1 MIFLEF
7 ADSVELNDAIAD
19 DAEAVTDDV
28 DDELDDD
35 VSTIINLLYY
45 NTRMFIIYNK
55 RTTERPNDRPTERP
69 NDMKT
74 I

>member
-35 VSTIINLLYY
+35 GSTIINLLYY

-55 RTTERPNDRPTERP
+55 RTTDRTTDRP